1 VSTAASTSDGGGGRR
16 AAENPASTAS
26 RLTVRVDDG
35 IAQVVISDPPLNILT
50 QALLTELRQALSRL
64 ADDLTL
70 RVLLLRADGKHFSA
84 GASVEEHLPGSVE
97 RMIPEFMETI
107 CALHHFPV
115 PVICAVHG
123 RCLGGAMEVALAAD
137 MLLAAEG
144 ALFGVPEISLGVLPP
159 AACVQLPLR
168 TSPGMAAELLFTGAP
183 LGATEAK
190 DAGLVLRVVPAAE
203 LMAEAMRLAESIA
216 AHSAAAL
223 RVTKRTLRAST
234 GSIDA
239 SMTEASR
246 IYLHELMQ
254 TADAVEGLRSFTEKR
269 KPEWSH
275 S

>member
-1 VSTAASTSDGGGGRR
+1 VSTVASTSDGG
-16 AAENPASTAS
+16 
-26 RLTVRVDDG
+26 
-35 IAQVVISDPPLNILT
+35 IAQVVIHDPPLNILS
-50 QALLTELRQALSRL
+50 QALLTELRNVLSQL
-64 ADDLTL
+64 ASDQSL
-70 RVLLLRADGKHFSA
+70 RVLLLRAEGKHFSA

-97 RMIPEFMETI
+97 RMIPEFIETI
-107 CALHHFPV
+107 SALHDFPV

-159 AACVQLPLR
+159 AACVQLPMR
-168 TSPGMAAELLFTGAP
+168 TSPGMAARLLFTGAV
-183 LGATEAK
+183 LGAEEAK
-190 DAGLVLRVVPAAE
+190 DAGLVLRVVPADD
-203 LMAEAMRLAESIA
+203 LMVESMRLAESIA
-216 AHSAAAL
+216 VHSAAAL
-223 RVTKRTLRAST
+223 RATKRTLRVGM

-239 SMTEASR
+239 RMAEASK
-246 IYLHELMQ
+246 IYLTELMQ